1 VMEGDFSSREPVCW
15 WHMSA
20 GPGPSCPPRHAPP
33 CGPSCTALRTIRCRG
48 IVLRYMP
55 LGAVGSVDCARIIHL
70 ISPPRFSSHTASHDD
85 ARIIHMTDPP
95 HHSPRQPTP
104 HGPSY
109 IEYDVAI
116 TVHMTLPRH
125 RPRCSADTYL
135 SGEVASYDA
144 ANVVHVAL
152 RVGRRGAGRT
162 QRQGLTLV
170 H

>member
-1 VMEGDFSSREPVCW
+1 VLVAHVGG
-15 WHMSA
+15 A
-20 GPGPSCPPRHAPP
+20 GAIVPAT
-33 CGPSCTALRTIRCRG
+33 SCTTLRTL
-48 IVLRYMP
+48 VY
-55 LGAVGSVDCARIIHL
+55 CATYHL